1 MFLAL
6 LELVRLQAI
15 QLRQDRLFGEILL
28 RKHIG
33 FDAVMAEQ
41 SAVRD
46 DWR

>member
-15 QLRQDRLFGEILL
+15 QLRQDQLFGEILL
-28 RKHIG
+28 RKHTQFEAI
-33 FDAVMAEQ
+33 MNEQ
-41 SAVRD
+41 AAVRD

>member
-15 QLRQDRLFGEILL
+15 QLRQDKLFGEILV
-28 RKHIG
+28 RKHTG
-33 FDAVMAEQ
+33 FEEIMKEQ

-46 DWR
+46 DWK

>member
-6 LELVRLQAI
+6 LEMVRLQAI

-28 RKHIG
+28 RKHTG
-33 FDAVMAEQ
+33 FEAIVAEQ
-41 SAVRD
+41 AAVRD

>member
-6 LELVRLQAI
+6 LEMVRLQAI

-28 RKHIG
+28 RKHTG
-33 FDAVMAEQ
+33 FDAIMSQQA
-41 SAVRD
+41 AVRD